1 MKTQMQKISFY
12 PISKVTVSVGK
23 NMQPVIETCS
33 DYFCGQRFMKNWEIG
48 AFDTSNIHD
57 LLKSKDK

>member
-33 DYFCGQRFMKNWEIG
+33 DYFCGQRFMKN
-48 AFDTSNIHD
+48 
-57 LLKSKDK
+57 